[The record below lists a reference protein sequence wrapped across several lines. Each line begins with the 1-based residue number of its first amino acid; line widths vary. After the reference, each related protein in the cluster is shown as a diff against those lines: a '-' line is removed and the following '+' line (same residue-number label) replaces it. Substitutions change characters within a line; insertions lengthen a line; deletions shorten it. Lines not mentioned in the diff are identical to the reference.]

1 MANPSGT
8 GNHQEQHTHV
18 NPSSFNGN
26 SVPESS
32 SGLVVNMKHN
42 PGISLDWTPEEQAT
56 LEDGLTK
63 YVNFLFSYHIILNYE
78 YAIIISY
85 LCVLSLMFIL
95 RDEFLLIT

>member
-26 SVPESS
+26 SAPESS
-32 SGLVVNMKHN
+32 SGLVMNMKHN

-56 LEDGLTK
+56 LEDGLSK
-63 YVNFLFSYHIILNYE
+63 YEIFYFYNHVMQYMQRNRCNYHD
-78 YAIIISY
+78 
-85 LCVLSLMFIL
+85 LSICFEFIV
-95 RDEFLLIT
+95 